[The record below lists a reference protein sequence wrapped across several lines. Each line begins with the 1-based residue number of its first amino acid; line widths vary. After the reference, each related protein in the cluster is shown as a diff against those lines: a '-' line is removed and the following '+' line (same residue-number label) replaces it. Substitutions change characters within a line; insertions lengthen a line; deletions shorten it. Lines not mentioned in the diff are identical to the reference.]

1 MEKIT
6 LSVDSNFMSP
16 YALAAYVALTEKEL
30 PFEVLRVDLGAKEHH
45 EAGFRDRSL
54 TARVPMMVHR
64 GFALTESSAITEYL
78 DEVFPAPLHRA
89 LYPRNPEQRARAR
102 QIQAWIR
109 SDLMPVRVQRSTAVI
124 FVAPNPKPLSDEAR
138 AAADKL
144 LHATS
149 AWLSGGGENLFG
161 EWCIADT
168 DLAVMLNRLVMN
180 GDTVPPEIAAYA
192 RRQWARPSVQSWLAR
207 QRAVAKAPA

>member
-30 PFEVLRVDLGAKEHH
+30 PFEVLRVDLGVKEHH
-45 EAGFRDRSL
+45 ERGFRDRSL
-54 TARVPMMVHR
+54 TARVPMLVHR

-78 DEVFPAPLHRA
+78 DEVFPAPLHRP
-89 LYPRNPEQRARAR
+89 LYPRNPERRARAR
-102 QIQAWIR
+102 QVQAWIR
-109 SDLMPVRVQRSTAVI
+109 SDLMPIRVERSTSVI
-124 FVAPNPKPLSDEAR
+124 FVAPNPQPLSAEAR

-149 AWLSGGGENLFG
+149 AWLSHGGENLFG

-168 DLAVMLNRLVMN
+168 DLGVMLNRLVMN
-180 GDTVPPEIAAYA
+180 GDEVPPAIAVYA
-192 RRQWARPSVQSWLAR
+192 KRQWARPSVQSWVAR
-207 QRAVAKAPA
+207 QQAVAKATA

>member
-1 MEKIT
+1 VEKIT

-78 DEVFPAPLHRA
+78 DEVFPSPLHRP

-109 SDLMPVRVQRSTAVI
+109 SDLMPVRVERSTAVI

-144 LHATS
+144 LHATT
-149 AWLSGGGENLFG
+149 AWLAGGGDNLFG
-161 EWCIADT
+161 DWCIADT

-180 GDTVPPEIAAYA
+180 GDEVPAQITAYA
-192 RRQWARPSVQSWLAR
+192 KRQWARPSVQSWLAR